1 MIFTIH
7 FGVSLFLETP
17 ISYWKRGYSIILCYF
32 TRGVLENCKC
42 QCKQCGIP
50 GLRSGNLCLIGWR
63 LQIAF
68 HSSWNSTLKKRN
80 QSGFWKTSA
89 IPHENLDYNKKR
101 NDRNT
106 WNEALFNGSVPP
118 IDQCNRSDWTQTI
131 SIWLKD
137 NWILSQGHLWNWSD
151 GISKLFIRKYIHH
164 SINTAKERDA
174 KVTKIDHEDHASIE
188 SKSFH
193 CYMRSAWANFQWI
206 NLKMRRQIAGTY

>member
-1 MIFTIH
+1 MFWKTASASVNIVEFLC
-7 FGVSLFLETP
+7 FFEWKSVPDWMEVSDC
-17 ISYWKRGYSIILCYF
+17 ISLVMKQYS
-32 TRGVLENCKC
+32 
-42 QCKQCGIP
+42 
-50 GLRSGNLCLIGWR
+50 
-63 LQIAF
+63 
-68 HSSWNSTLKKRN
+68 KKRN
-80 QSGFWKTSA
+80 QFRIWNISA
-89 IPHENLDYNKKR
+89 IPHENLDYNKKQS
-101 NDRNT
+101 DRNT

-164 SINTAKERDA
+164 SITTAKERDA
-174 KVTKIDHEDHASIE
+174 KVTKIDPEDHASME

-206 NLKMRRQIAGTY
+206 NLKMRRQIAGTYWICILYINYI